1 MKKCPYCNA
10 QIADES
16 KFCGECGREYPNGK
30 SCRHCGSAIHEGDV
44 YCEHCGKKVGDADQ
58 TSADLKQP
66 ENNEV
71 HNENVSVIPEYE
83 NEKTHKKY
91 LPYIIAA
98 LVLLLIGCG
107 WWYFSSSGQR
117 TFTKEISPT
126 STEFPYGELADLIE
140 IVDEPCQLCYTEE
153 TDVTFPYMKLT
164 VKLKLKKESPELK
177 RVNARDILL
186 EGPSIKLLDK
196 NKSETNLCL
205 RLGINTD
212 EPKLKKFLQGEI
224 GDVETFIFETDDR
237 RVPTW
242 FEIAVA
248 FVPYYAS
255 TYLSVSKD
263 ASSDE
268 ESANDS
274 SEGDLSNEDN
284 ESFNDNDM
292 STESDEYSTGR
303 IGSEDWDALLVTYE
317 EYTNQIISEIRK
329 GTDNMDLS
337 NYTNLIEK
345 AQKLSDKMENA
356 ESSMSASQLTRF
368 NKITLKLSQALQQMN
383 E

>member
-30 SCRHCGSAIHEGDV
+30 SCRYCGSVIHEGDV

-66 ENNEV
+66 ESNEV
-71 HNENVSVIPEYE
+71 HTENVTSVSEYE
-83 NEKTHKKY
+83 KEKTLKKS

-98 LVLLLIGCG
+98 LVLVVGCG

-117 TFTKEISPT
+117 TFTKEISPI
-126 STEFPYGELADLIE
+126 STEFDAGVLADLIE

-153 TDVTFPYMKLT
+153 TEVTYPYMKLT
-164 VKLKLKKESPELK
+164 VKLKLKKGSPELK
-177 RVNARDILL
+177 KVNARDILL
-186 EGPSIKLLDK
+186 DGPSIDLLDET
-196 NKSETNLCL
+196 KSQNNLSL
-205 RLGINTD
+205 RLSIKTD
-212 EPKLKKFLQGEI
+212 ELKLKKFLQGEK
-224 GDVETFIFETDDR
+224 GDVETFVFETEDN

-255 TYLSVSKD
+255 PYLSVSKD

-268 ESANDS
+268 ESENDS
-274 SEGDLSNEDN
+274 SEGYMSSEDN
-284 ESFNDNDM
+284 ESFNDYDM
-292 STESDEYSTGR
+292 STER
-303 IGSEDWDALLVTYE
+303 NGSEDWDAILGTYE
-317 EYTNQIISEIRK
+317 EYIDQIISEIRK
-329 GTDNMDLS
+329 GTDNMDMS
-337 NYTNLIEK
+337 NYTTLIEK
-345 AQKLSDKMENA
+345 AEKLSDKMEKA
-356 ESSMSASQLTRF
+356 ESDMSSSQLTRF
-368 NKITLKLSQALQQMN
+368 NKITLRLSQALQQMN